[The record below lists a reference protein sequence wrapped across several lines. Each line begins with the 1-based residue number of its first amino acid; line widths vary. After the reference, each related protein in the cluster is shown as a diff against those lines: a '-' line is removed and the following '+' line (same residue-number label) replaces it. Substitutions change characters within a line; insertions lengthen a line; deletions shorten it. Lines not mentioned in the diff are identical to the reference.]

1 MPNKGPES
9 APPKLRKFAGSA
21 VAAKVN
27 FGGHSAAAYP
37 ALSRIDIRGHS
48 AAAKVTLATEAQ
60 PAKLRK
66 VGGYHLGAND
76 EHAAVLTPPKL
87 RNIGG
92 RRSGRQNSA
101 QISGFARVAT
111 DNVLPNLKRRKQL
124 GHQRAAPAPPRSAMH
139 CCFCSRVSSALT
151 ALGGVTTSGGQQFG
165 GGIKGDASPEG
176 QGACQPPTAMS
187 HAHTYVPT

>member
-1 MPNKGPES
+1 M
-9 APPKLRKFAGSA
+9 LRKFAGSA

-37 ALSRIDIRGHS
+37 ALSRVNIRGHS
-48 AAAKVTLATEAQ
+48 AAAKVTLAAEAQ

-101 QISGFARVAT
+101 QISGFAKT
-111 DNVLPNLKRRKQL
+111 P
-124 GHQRAAPAPPRSAMH
+124 PPR
-139 CCFCSRVSSALT
+139 RVVRYPPLAYHIVSHRNS
-151 ALGGVTTSGGQQFG
+151 GQQG
-165 GGIKGDASPEG
+165 AELGI
-176 QGACQPPTAMS
+176 
-187 HAHTYVPT
+187 V

>member
-1 MPNKGPES
+1 MTYCTAQRVLYHRVAASVPRHLTPAGWTLLVPDPLRHAPACPIRAPRG
-9 APPKLRKFAGSA
+9 APPKLREFAGSA

-37 ALSRIDIRGHS
+37 ALSRVDIRGHS
-48 AAAKVTLATEAQ
+48 AAAKVTLAAEAQ

-92 RRSGRQNSA
+92 RRAGRQNSPHF
-101 QISGFARVAT
+101 SGFAVSF
-111 DNVLPNLKRRKQL
+111 VI
-124 GHQRAAPAPPRSAMH
+124 RAH
-139 CCFCSRVSSALT
+139 
-151 ALGGVTTSGGQQFG
+151 
-165 GGIKGDASPEG
+165 II
-176 QGACQPPTAMS
+176 
-187 HAHTYVPT
+187 

>member
-1 MPNKGPES
+1 M
-9 APPKLRKFAGSA
+9 LRKFAGSA

-37 ALSRIDIRGHS
+37 ALSRVNIRGHS
-48 AAAKVTLATEAQ
+48 AAAKVTLAAEAQ

-92 RRSGRQNSA
+92 TG
-101 QISGFARVAT
+101 
-111 DNVLPNLKRRKQL
+111 
-124 GHQRAAPAPPRSAMH
+124 
-139 CCFCSRVSSALT
+139 LT
-151 ALGGVTTSGGQQFG
+151 AEIRGRFRLCTKSSIARSV
-165 GGIKGDASPEG
+165 
-176 QGACQPPTAMS
+176 C
-187 HAHTYVPT
+187 VPRCA

>member
-1 MPNKGPES
+1 M
-9 APPKLRKFAGSA
+9 LRKFAGSA

-37 ALSRIDIRGHS
+37 ALSRVDIRGHS
-48 AAAKVTLATEAQ
+48 AAAKVTLAAEAQ

-92 RRSGRQNSA
+92 RRAGRQKPPHF
-101 QISGFARVAT
+101 SGFAVSF
-111 DNVLPNLKRRKQL
+111 VI
-124 GHQRAAPAPPRSAMH
+124 RAH
-139 CCFCSRVSSALT
+139 
-151 ALGGVTTSGGQQFG
+151 
-165 GGIKGDASPEG
+165 II
-176 QGACQPPTAMS
+176 
-187 HAHTYVPT
+187 

>member
-1 MPNKGPES
+1 M
-9 APPKLRKFAGSA
+9 RKFAGSA

-37 ALSRIDIRGHS
+37 ALSRVDIRGHS
-48 AAAKVTLATEAQ
+48 AAAKVTLAAEAQ

-92 RRSGRQNSA
+92 TGLE
-101 QISGFARVAT
+101 I
-111 DNVLPNLKRRKQL
+111 
-124 GHQRAAPAPPRSAMH
+124 
-139 CCFCSRVSSALT
+139 
-151 ALGGVTTSGGQQFG
+151 
-165 GGIKGDASPEG
+165 
-176 QGACQPPTAMS
+176 
-187 HAHTYVPT
+187 

>member
-1 MPNKGPES
+1 MQDLCKVRQLITCNRVVMQVDDVRRSES
-9 APPKLRKFAGSA
+9 HRVAASVPRHLTPAGWTLLVPDPLRHAPACPIRAPRGAPPKLRKFAGSA

-37 ALSRIDIRGHS
+37 ALSRVDIRGHS
-48 AAAKVTLATEAQ
+48 AAAKVTLAAEAQ

-92 RRSGRQNSA
+92 TG
-101 QISGFARVAT
+101 
-111 DNVLPNLKRRKQL
+111 
-124 GHQRAAPAPPRSAMH
+124 
-139 CCFCSRVSSALT
+139 LT
-151 ALGGVTTSGGQQFG
+151 AEIRGRFRLCTKSSIARSV
-165 GGIKGDASPEG
+165 
-176 QGACQPPTAMS
+176 C
-187 HAHTYVPT
+187 VPRCA

>member
-1 MPNKGPES
+1 M
-9 APPKLRKFAGSA
+9 LRKFAGSA

-37 ALSRIDIRGHS
+37 ALSRVNIRGHS
-48 AAAKVTLATEAQ
+48 AAAKVTLAAEAQ

-66 VGGYHLGAND
+66 VGGYHLSAND

-101 QISGFARVAT
+101 QISGFART
-111 DNVLPNLKRRKQL
+111 PVL
-124 GHQRAAPAPPRSAMH
+124 A
-139 CCFCSRVSSALT
+139 
-151 ALGGVTTSGGQQFG
+151 FG
-165 GGIKGDASPEG
+165 FGKNNKSERTPVVLWTETNA
-176 QGACQPPTAMS
+176 QPPAL
-187 HAHTYVPT
+187 HTLTPMRMHVARMRRRHEQ

>member
-1 MPNKGPES
+1 MD
-9 APPKLRKFAGSA
+9 RHD
-21 VAAKVN
+21 VN

-37 ALSRIDIRGHS
+37 ALSRVDIRGHS
-48 AAAKVTLATEAQ
+48 AAAKVTLAAEAQ

-101 QISGFARVAT
+101 QISGFAGTCGEGRRGLYSPGSKRT
-111 DNVLPNLKRRKQL
+111 QTPFFLPKFGK
-124 GHQRAAPAPPRSAMH
+124 APS
-139 CCFCSRVSSALT
+139 
-151 ALGGVTTSGGQQFG
+151 
-165 GGIKGDASPEG
+165 
-176 QGACQPPTAMS
+176 
-187 HAHTYVPT
+187 

>member
-1 MPNKGPES
+1 MD
-9 APPKLRKFAGSA
+9 
-21 VAAKVN
+21 AKVS

-37 ALSRIDIRGHS
+37 ALSRVDIRGHS
-48 AAAKVTLATEAQ
+48 AAAKVTLAAEAQ

-101 QISGFARVAT
+101 QISGFARRE
-111 DNVLPNLKRRKQL
+111 LNL
-124 GHQRAAPAPPRSAMH
+124 SA
-139 CCFCSRVSSALT
+139 V
-151 ALGGVTTSGGQQFG
+151 
-165 GGIKGDASPEG
+165 
-176 QGACQPPTAMS
+176 
-187 HAHTYVPT
+187 